1 MKQKK
6 TVAIVLAALLVLPFC
21 LAGAKAVNV
30 EAANTS
36 NMRYY
41 YNQLPEEAKQLYGV
55 EFAAIDDIKDMDA
68 VIIAVAHE
76 EFLKLT
82 REDIDRLYN
91 PANETKILAD
101 IKGIFD
107 KSAFVDAGYSY
118 WRL

>member
-1 MKQKK
+1 
-6 TVAIVLAALLVLPFC
+6 
-21 LAGAKAVNV
+21 
-30 EAANTS
+30 
-36 NMRYY
+36 
-41 YNQLPEEAKQLYGV
+41 
-55 EFAAIDDIKDMDA
+55 MDA